1 MTDRLFI
8 FLLNKNYEIIEKTNM
23 ERPKSFM
30 ELLKKI
36 KISLLSLPKKRNQFE
51 LFYFCKRSDL
61 GIKEQI
67 IQTNDEYKL
76 IDDYLLIRIIEVN
89 ESEESFISFY
99 NQLPDETKDIIDQK
113 YGCCICSELIKNEKP
128 YFCYICQNIFHKKCL
143 EEAEQRD
150 IKIGNNF
157 KCPTCN
163 NALPLENWKTKLDH
177 EDNRIREADYLKQIK
192 SHFSIDFLNI
202 IYKNI
207 INQLKKEL
215 DEYKLK
221 TSEMLLN
228 LLFKTNEIKSILK
241 EQLNKKLVEAVKKLK
256 ELEKN
261 ITSFSEYRNEINL
274 QYTTEESGLYNI
286 FGKKFEENNKDNI
299 ELVINDKNSKLISQ
313 YQLKEGVNKIKL
325 IMKKRLNNLEY
336 MFYDCNTLSN
346 IEELKYLDTKEVT
359 NFSYMFF
366 GCTALSKTKKLE
378 KLTKPLEKWNISKGI
393 NFFNMFS
400 DNKLLSELKSFKK
413 TETNDH
419 FLNGTEFLSE
429 LKLPTNINIE
439 ILKNNL

>member
-1 MTDRLFI
+1 MTDKLYI
-8 FLLNKNYEIIEKTNM
+8 FLLNENYEIIEKTNM
-23 ERPKSFM
+23 QRPKSFR
-30 ELLKKI
+30 ELLTKI
-36 KISLLSLPKKRNQFE
+36 KISLPSLPKVRSQFE
-51 LFYFCKRSDL
+51 LFYLSEKSDIE
-61 GIKEQI
+61 IKQQI
-67 IQTNDEYKL
+67 IHNNEEYKL
-76 IDDYLLIRIIEVN
+76 IDDYLLIRIIEKN
-89 ESEESFISFY
+89 ELNESFISFF
-99 NQLPDETKDIIDQK
+99 NQLPEETKDILEQK
-113 YGCCICSELIKNEKP
+113 YSCPICSLIIKNEKP

-143 EEAEQRD
+143 EETEQRD
-150 IKIGNNF
+150 IKIGNKF

-192 SHFSIDFLNI
+192 SHFFTDFLNL

-274 QYTTEESGLYNI
+274 QYKTEMSGIFNI
-286 FGKKFEENNKDNI
+286 FGKKFVENNKDNI
-299 ELVINDKNSKLISQ
+299 ELVINDNNSKLISQ
-313 YQLKEGVNKIKL
+313 YQLKEGINKIKL
-325 IMKKRLNNLEY
+325 VMKKRLNNLEY